1 MKPWNFGIQMIVL
14 FIYLLFLFLPDQVE
28 KLRGENSS
36 LFKQFTDITQQY
48 READTSNRVLKSDVD
63 AMRARVIYIN
73 E

>member
-14 FIYLLFLFLPDQVE
+14 FIYLFFLFLPDQVE